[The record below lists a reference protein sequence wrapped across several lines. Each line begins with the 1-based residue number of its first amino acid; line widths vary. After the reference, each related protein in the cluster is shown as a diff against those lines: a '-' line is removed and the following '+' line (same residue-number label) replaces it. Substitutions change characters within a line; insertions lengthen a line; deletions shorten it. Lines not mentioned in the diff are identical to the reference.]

1 MAAMLCARRAAVN
14 PSPFRYHR
22 GAMIDLL
29 FGNGYEALLMSI
41 ALIAAIPYGI
51 YVGLK
56 KLGTKLFGGRTNGD
70 SRTG

>member
-1 MAAMLCARRAAVN
+1 VN

-22 GAMIDLL
+22 AAMIDLL
-29 FGNGYEALLMSI
+29 LGNGYEALLMSI

-56 KLGTKLFGGRTNGD
+56 KLGTRIFGGKDHGD
-70 SRTG
+70 TRTG

>member
-1 MAAMLCARRAAVN
+1 
-14 PSPFRYHR
+14 
-22 GAMIDLL
+22 MIDLL
-29 FGNGYEALLMSI
+29 FGNGYEALLMTI

-56 KLGTKLFGGRTNGD
+56 KLVIRLGGKDRGN